1 MPDTR
6 VMELP
11 DGREL
16 AWLETGKPRGF
27 PVFTFHGTPGSRR
40 QVSFDEKAITAAGRP
55 HASRRIGPGYGHSSF
70 HPGRALAD
78 WAADVAALADHLKL
92 ESFAVVGRL
101 GRWPPCR
108 GLRRPAARAGGR
120 RAGS

>member
-27 PVFTFHGTPGSRR
+27 PVFAFQGTPGSRP
-40 QVSFDEKAITAAGRP
+40 QVSFDPTP
-55 HASRRIGPGYGHSSF
+55 HDPFGPG
-70 HPGRALAD
+70 P
-78 WAADVAALADHLKL
+78 
-92 ESFAVVGRL
+92 
-101 GRWPPCR
+101 
-108 GLRRPAARAGGR
+108 RRSVSCNPWG
-120 RAGS
+120 